1 MVETHVSLS
10 DTDHCLDLLRN
21 IFLKKYIFY
30 NFLTFSTFL
39 TFCCCISLDLS
50 TLELQNV
57 FVHYNDFEM
66 QNHFPIHVFSNN
78 DPLPHDF

>member
-21 IFLKKYIFY
+21 ILKKYIYY

-39 TFCCCISLDLS
+39 TFCCSISLDLS

-66 QNHFPIHVFSNN
+66 QNYFPIHVFSNN